1 MVSILGVTS
10 AVLAPD
16 RAAAA
21 QASEPAW
28 PPPITTTSNSRRP
41 LGLAS
46 VRSGGRALGGG
57 YLKSLE
63 IVAKDFDERRIDLG
77 NGDRTVA
84 GRMSRRDSVAM
95 FMVGGWW

>member
-1 MVSILGVTS
+1 M
-10 AVLAPD
+10 
-16 RAAAA
+16 
-21 QASEPAW
+21 
-28 PPPITTTSNSRRP
+28 
-41 LGLAS
+41 
-46 VRSGGRALGGG
+46 RSGGRALGGG